1 MELRIGIS
9 GWRYAGWRGDFY
21 PAGLAQR
28 RELEYASRALTSI
41 EINGSFYSLQRPS
54 SYQRWR
60 AETPEGFVFAVK
72 GPRFVTHMKKL
83 VGVDA
88 ALGNFFAS
96 GVLALGPR
104 LGPILWQ
111 LPATFRFDATR
122 MADFFALLPRSTTE
136 AARLGEKHDDKLA
149 VDRVFL
155 DVDEDRPLRHC
166 LEVRHPSFD
175 SPEAYELMRAHDI
188 GCVVADS
195 AGKFPMLTEVTSDV
209 VYVRLHGDT
218 ELYTSGY
225 SDEALGRW
233 AERLGEWR
241 AAKRDVYVYFDN
253 DAKGFA
259 PWDALR
265 LIEMTHA
272 AGSSS
277 SHR

>member
-54 SYQRWR
+54 SYRRWR

-88 ALGNFFAS
+88 ALGNSFAS

-111 LPATFRFDATR
+111 LPATFRFDASR

-136 AARLGEKHDDKLA
+136 AARLGRSTTTSSPTTACSWTSTRTGRCDTVSRCGTRA
-149 VDRVFL
+149 STQR
-155 DVDEDRPLRHC
+155 RH
-166 LEVRHPSFD
+166 
-175 SPEAYELMRAHDI
+175 
-188 GCVVADS
+188 
-195 AGKFPMLTEVTSDV
+195 TS
-209 VYVRLHGDT
+209 
-218 ELYTSGY
+218 
-225 SDEALGRW
+225 
-233 AERLGEWR
+233 
-241 AAKRDVYVYFDN
+241 
-253 DAKGFA
+253 
-259 PWDALR
+259 
-265 LIEMTHA
+265 
-272 AGSSS
+272 
-277 SHR
+277 

>member
-1 MELRIGIS
+1 
-9 GWRYAGWRGDFY
+9 
-21 PAGLAQR
+21 
-28 RELEYASRALTSI
+28 
-41 EINGSFYSLQRPS
+41 
-54 SYQRWR
+54 
-60 AETPEGFVFAVK
+60 
-72 GPRFVTHMKKL
+72 MKKL

-88 ALGNFFAS
+88 ALDNFFAS

-111 LPATFRFDATR
+111 LPATFRFDASR

-149 VDRVFL
+149 DDRVFL

-175 SPEAYELMRAHDI
+175 SAEAYELMRAQGI

-218 ELYTSGY
+218 ELYTIGY
-225 SDEALGRW
+225 SDEALRRW
-233 AERLGEWR
+233 AERIGEWR

-265 LIEMTHA
+265 LIEMTQA